1 MNTKRD
7 SMLKANEPCKK
18 RDREAST
25 RKLFN
30 AGLKIFSKY
39 GYDAATTKLI
49 SKEAGINESLINRY
63 YEGKSGLLLAI
74 TREFFNS
81 ESECGVLSGYP
92 NGDTLE
98 KEIYNFLI
106 KMFNHHE
113 KMQSF
118 LKVVFSRAIVDRK
131 VRDEMKKN
139 TQKGGIPALLTRL
152 KVFQASGE
160 ISSEVNLQRAC
171 FTITTT
177 AFAISFFGHIVMGQE
192 RNFVLKTLADFSK
205 NYAVALRT
213 RLDS

>member
-1 MNTKRD
+1 
-7 SMLKANEPCKK
+7 MLPVKGLNAKVPCK
-18 RDREAST
+18 RRNREAST

-49 SKEAGINESLINRY
+49 AQEAGINESLINRY
-63 YEGKSGLLLAI
+63 YESKAGLLLAI
-74 TREFFNS
+74 TREFFDS
-81 ESECGVLSGYP
+81 ESEVGVLRGYP
-92 NGDTLE
+92 SGDNLE
-98 KEIYNFLI
+98 QEIHNFLI

-139 TQKGGIPALLTRL
+139 TQKGGVPALLRRL
-152 KVFQASGE
+152 KVFQSRGE
-160 ISSEVNLQRAC
+160 ISPTVNLERAC

-177 AFAISFFGHIVMGQE
+177 AFGISFFGHIVMGQD
-192 RNFVLKTLADFSK
+192 RDYVIKTLADFSK
-205 NYAVALRT
+205 RYALALKT
-213 RLDS
+213 RLDFQ